1 MEDDIIFDSNSLT
14 IIYTIVYHLA
24 VDYVHVHKILPYY
37 ITLYTETNTD
47 NIHEVLIQIHK
58 HII

>member
-14 IIYTIVYHLA
+14 IQLSTTLLWTTSMYIKYFLI
-24 VDYVHVHKILPYY
+24 Y

>member
-14 IIYTIVYHLA
+14 IQLSTTLLWTKSMYIKYFLIH
-24 VDYVHVHKILPYY
+24 